1 MLVFE
6 ERGNRS
12 SRKKPPG
19 AEQRTNKLNP
29 HMTPDLVCNYCNYK
43 VANQLLTHVIVQSHV
58 FFFSFYPFL
67 SLYSFNRS
75 LGHTFIPPF
84 VRPSIRPSIHP
95 SIHVFNHLPTHSFV
109 RLFLLLFICLL
120 ISFLDTLT
128 AIRVCVCFCLFLM
141 PPFFL
146 V

>member
-12 SRKKPPG
+12 TRKKPPG

-43 VANQLLTHVIVQSHV
+43 AANQLLTHVIVQSHV

-95 SIHVFNHLPTHSFV
+95 SIVYLIIYPLIHSSVCF
-109 RLFLLLFICLL
+109 
-120 ISFLDTLT
+120 
-128 AIRVCVCFCLFLM
+128 CVCFFVYLFLS
-141 PPFFL
+141 
-146 V
+146 